1 MLLAGAF
8 LLGVFFVYVY
18 QQKRQAY
25 LLVWASA
32 WFLLSLYFVR
42 SAFIGPVAPAG
53 WLAVINDWSL
63 ALAALAF
70 YCSARLYARFTLSAR
85 RVVLAAA
92 VAAVWSFA
100 YPRDWIAIPLAF
112 GVAVTFFL
120 TAQVFW
126 QEGRKQESRAD
137 KLLACTFVVTG
148 ALDRKS
154 VV

>member
-1 MLLAGAF
+1 LLSHLNTSAVVLLAGAF
-8 LLGVFFVYVY
+8 LLGAFFVYVY

-42 SAFIGPVAPAG
+42 SAFIGPVAPSA
-53 WLAVINDWSL
+53 WVAVISEWML

-70 YCSARLYARFTLSAR
+70 YCSARLYARFALSAR
-85 RVVLAAA
+85 RVALAAA

-100 YPRDWIAIPLAF
+100 YPRGWIGLELAF
-112 GVAVTFFL
+112 GVTVLFFL

-137 KLLACTFVVTG
+137 SCWP
-148 ALDRKS
+148 S
-154 VV
+154 PSW